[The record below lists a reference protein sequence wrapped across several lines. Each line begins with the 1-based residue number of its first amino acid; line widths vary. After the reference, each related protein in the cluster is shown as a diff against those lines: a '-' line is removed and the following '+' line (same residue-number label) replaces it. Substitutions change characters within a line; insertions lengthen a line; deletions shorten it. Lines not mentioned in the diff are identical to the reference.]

1 MRVSDAVQRRRIVV
15 TGRVQGVYYRGW
27 TVATARALG
36 LTGWVR
42 NRSDGSVEILACG
55 SSEALDHLI
64 HACRSGPPAARV
76 EGLEVS
82 DAADP
87 CPDDFV
93 SRPTL

>member
-15 TGRVQGVYYRGW
+15 TGRVQGVFYRGW

-36 LTGWVR
+36 VTGWVR
-42 NRSDGSVEILACG
+42 NRTDGSVEILACG
-55 SSEALDHLI
+55 RIEALDRLI
-64 HACRSGPPAARV
+64 EACRSGPPAAKV
-76 EGLEVS
+76 EGVDVS

-87 CPDDFV
+87 CPDDFA